1 MQFTSNST
9 EGTLDQASTE
19 DTTNPLDQYSLY
31 GSSAELVAQKMQEV
45 PVLKGI
51 ALFGQATVI
60 YAPPNTGKTLVSL
73 ALLKEAIEH
82 GRIHPKNVYYINMDD
97 TFNGLAEKS
106 AFADANGFQY
116 LARGQKGFEVESLRT
131 SMATMIAEDTAKGCV
146 VLLDTLKKF
155 TDLMDKTKSS
165 SFADLVRA
173 FVSKGGT
180 VIAFAHTNKNLGVN
194 GRNQYG
200 GTSDIIDDFDCGFIM
215 EEVSIEGKDD
225 LKVVEF
231 RNVKMRGAVD
241 ELKYYEYLSGSDVPY
256 AGKLASVRE
265 VLPEELELLK
275 AKVQMSRDGDAIDAI
290 CKLIGEGVI
299 QKMELAKKVGDITG
313 LSRQTALKVLDR
325 YTGTD
330 QACHLWTVRTAA
342 RGAKLYKLLPGVHVA
357 ADDSEY

>member
-1 MQFTSNST
+1 MR
-9 EGTLDQASTE
+9 
-19 DTTNPLDQYSLY
+19 
-31 GSSAELVAQKMQEV
+31 EV
-45 PVLKGI
+45 HVLKGI
-51 ALFGQATVI
+51 ALLGQATVI

-73 ALLKEAIEH
+73 ALLKQSIELGH
-82 GRIHPKNVYYINMDD
+82 VDPKKVYYINMDD

-116 LARGQKGFEVESLRT
+116 LARGQKGFEVENLRT
-131 SMATMIAEDTAKGCV
+131 SMAIMTANNTAKGCV
-146 VLLDTLKKF
+146 VILDTLKKF

-180 VIAFAHTNKNLGVN
+180 VIAFAHTNKNVGAN

-200 GTSDIIDDFDCGFIM
+200 GTSDIVDDFDCGFIL
-215 EEVSIEGKDD
+215 EEVFIEGKDG

-231 RNVKMRGAVD
+231 RNLKMRGPVD
-241 ELKYYEYLSGSDVPY
+241 ELKYYEYLNGSDVSY

-290 CKLIGEGVI
+290 CKSLGEGVI
-299 QKMELAKKVGDITG
+299 QKMELVKKVCEFTG
-313 LSRQTALKVLDR
+313 LSRQAALKVLDR

-330 QACHLWTVRTAA
+330 NVCHLWTVQTVA
-342 RGAKLYKLLPGVHVA
+342 RGAKVYKLLPGANVA
-357 ADDSEY
+357 ADDEEF